1 MLESLRII
9 HSEDWRRERL
19 ARLSGMLSAARA
31 TLPGSLLPSGTAIQ
45 PLVLGS
51 AHAATRAMRA
61 LADQG
66 LVVPAVR
73 PPTVPQGSA
82 RLRISLSAAHSD
94 ADVERLLAAL
104 RQLPQ

>member
-1 MLESLRII
+1 
-9 HSEDWRRERL
+9 
-19 ARLSGMLSAARA
+19 MLSAART
-31 TLPGSLLPSGTAIQ
+31 TLPGSLLPSCTAIQ

-51 AHAATRAMRA
+51 AQAATRAMRA
-61 LADQG
+61 LADCG

-73 PPTVPQGSA
+73 PPTVPHGSA
-82 RLRISLSAAHSD
+82 RLRISLSAAHSV